1 MVCQERVKAWLHL
14 VFSDCRFAL
23 RQLRKSPTFTSVA
36 VLTLAFGVGA
46 NTAVFS
52 ICSMVLIRPLP
63 YPNAEQLVKANVYDL
78 KSGDFYGETSYPDFT
93 DWSEQN
99 HFFDHIAA
107 YEAKTFN
114 LSKTKTPEH
123 VKGEVVSSDFF
134 ETLGIRPFQGRSF
147 VGGRNRQAVVLSY
160 PLWSRSF
167 GSDSGTI
174 GTSIALDGY
183 DYEVI
188 GVMPRGFRFPDP
200 ETELWVLITP
210 VRPDLREEIAARGNL
225 GFSVIGRLNGNV
237 KMSRAQAGMTVIA
250 SGLEQKYPESNRDLG
265 VRLVSLQEDMVGKF
279 RPALL
284 ILMGS
289 AVLVLLI
296 ACSNIG
302 TLLLAR
308 AAGRQPEIAI
318 RSSLGASRRRI
329 VAQLLTE
336 SLLLALGGGALGALL
351 AFPLMDLFLAW
362 APKDIPRISSAQ
374 IDLPVLVF
382 TGVSSLLA
390 GVLFGLAP
398 AWQISHG
405 NPNASL
411 KQTERSL
418 ERRRPLAQV
427 MVVAEFALSLV
438 LLTAAGLL
446 GKSLFLLN
454 QVDPGFR
461 ADHLLTVEIYRS
473 MSDGGED
480 ANWRNWTGF
489 YQQLLAR
496 IQALPGVDSAGA
508 TLALPIHGRV
518 WNTSFKIG
526 GRPFGRLSEQPQAD
540 ARIVSNNYFDVMK
553 IPLRRGRYFSEY
565 DTKDSP
571 HVAVINE
578 TLAHLHWP
586 NENPVGRSIEMGAF
600 GAGRCEIVGVVG
612 DIRQTSLGDEPA
624 SGIYIPY
631 TQEIMPWQTLV
642 VRTKNDPM
650 TLAASIRHE
659 VTALDPEQ
667 PVARVATMDEL
678 KEASAAE
685 PRFRAFLLGSFA
697 SIALLL
703 SAIGIY
709 GVMAYTVSRR
719 TSEIG
724 IRMAL
729 GARPVD
735 ILRLIF
741 GESMML
747 TLLGGLSGLVGA
759 YVVTRVMKSLLFGVT
774 STDPLTFAGVTLLLC
789 SVALLASYIPARR
802 ASRVDPL
809 VAFKYE

>member
-1 MVCQERVKAWLHL
+1 
-14 VFSDCRFAL
+14 
-23 RQLRKSPTFTSVA
+23 
-36 VLTLAFGVGA
+36 
-46 NTAVFS
+46 
-52 ICSMVLIRPLP
+52 
-63 YPNAEQLVKANVYDL
+63 
-78 KSGDFYGETSYPDFT
+78 
-93 DWSEQN
+93 
-99 HFFDHIAA
+99 
-107 YEAKTFN
+107 
-114 LSKTKTPEH
+114 
-123 VKGEVVSSDFF
+123 
-134 ETLGIRPFQGRSF
+134 
-147 VGGRNRQAVVLSY
+147 
-160 PLWSRSF
+160 
-167 GSDSGTI
+167 
-174 GTSIALDGY
+174 
-183 DYEVI
+183 
-188 GVMPRGFRFPDP
+188 
-200 ETELWVLITP
+200 
-210 VRPDLREEIAARGNL
+210 
-225 GFSVIGRLNGNV
+225 
-237 KMSRAQAGMTVIA
+237 MTVIA

-265 VRLVSLQEDMVGKF
+265 VRLVPLQEDMVGKF

-289 AVLVLLI
+289 AALVLLI

-318 RSSLGASRRRI
+318 RSSLGASRCRI

-336 SLLLALGGGALGALL
+336 SLLLALGGGAVGALF
-351 AFPLMDLFLAW
+351 AFPLMDLLLAW
-362 APKDIPRISSAQ
+362 APKDIPRISSAH
-374 IDLPVLVF
+374 IDLPVLVL
-382 TGVSSLLA
+382 TGLVSLLA
-390 GVLFGLAP
+390 GILFGLAP

-405 NPNASL
+405 TPNASL
-411 KQTERSL
+411 KQTGRGPEGRK
-418 ERRRPLAQV
+418 PLIRV

-473 MSDGGED
+473 MSDAGED

-540 ARIVSNNYFDVMK
+540 ARIVSNNYFDVMR

-578 TLAHLHWP
+578 TLAHLYWP
-586 NENPVGRSIEMGAF
+586 KENPVGRSIEMGAF

-624 SGIYIPY
+624 PGIYIPY

-642 VRTKNDPM
+642 VRTKNGPM
-650 TLAASIRHE
+650 TLAAPIRHE

-678 KEASAAE
+678 KEASTAQ
-685 PRFRAFLLGSFA
+685 PRFRTFLLGSFA
-697 SIALLL
+697 GIALLL

-724 IRMAL
+724 VRMAL

-735 ILRLIF
+735 ILRLIV
-741 GESMML
+741 GESMTL
-747 TLLGGLSGLVGA
+747 TLLGGSLGLAGA
-759 YVVTRVMKSLLFGVT
+759 YAVTRVMKSLLFGVT
-774 STDPLTFAGVTLLLC
+774 STDPLTFAGVMLLLC

-809 VAFKYE
+809 VAFKCE